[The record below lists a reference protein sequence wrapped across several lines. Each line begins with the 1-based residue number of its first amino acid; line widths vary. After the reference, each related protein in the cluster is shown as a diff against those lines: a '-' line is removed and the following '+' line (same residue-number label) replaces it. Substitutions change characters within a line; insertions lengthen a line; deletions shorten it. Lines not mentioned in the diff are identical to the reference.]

1 MCFFSKVSRPAS
13 GLAGFPHGIPGGPL
27 AFLVRI
33 GAGFRRGRNGL
44 LFGASFLFSLSGNM
58 LSFSLVYLLTDRFS
72 LNPGQVGAYL
82 AMGSLSYFL
91 CCNLYHHFGTA
102 VSPTRIIPA
111 ATAVVFLSS
120 LAVSQAG
127 SSLLAALAYILV
139 QGGTGLFW
147 PPLMAWFTRGLD
159 NRALNRDISIFNRSW
174 MSGNLLGPPVSGA
187 LYHMSGGLSF
197 LAANFGYALVFGIL
211 ILVVRREAAARIPEG
226 GEIRGAEIPDGE
238 GPAEAIP
245 AKGRHSP
252 VPKTAAPLATAREK
266 AMDWFRYRGWIGA
279 FCTNCFIGVLS
290 NIVPLHIRDGLGYT
304 ERTAGMVLFIRCV
317 SGLIGFTVL
326 ARITLWHFNRRWFL
340 LVQSVL
346 AFCAFAFLPAGNMI
360 PFYFVIIFVYGF
372 VHSCCYNNSIF
383 YSSATGKNPGKNL
396 ALHEMLLSIGSA
408 LGSAG
413 GGFCYQRFGFAGTFT
428 ALGIVQVLGLAL
440 FALLDYHDKR

>member
-1 MCFFSKVSRPAS
+1 VRLFSKVSGR
-13 GLAGFPHGIPGGPL
+13 GLAGLSQESSGGP
-27 AFLVRI
+27 FSR
-33 GAGFRRGRNGL
+33 GAEIQRGRNRL
-44 LFGASFLFSLSGNM
+44 LFAASFFFSFSGSI
-58 LSFSLVYLLTDRFS
+58 LGFSLVYLLTDRFG
-72 LNPGQVGAYL
+72 LNPGQVGTYL
-82 AMGSLSYFL
+82 ALGFLSYFL
-91 CCNLYHHFGTA
+91 CCNLYHFFGTA

-111 ATAVVFLSS
+111 AVAVVLLSS
-120 LAVSQAG
+120 LALSRVKSP
-127 SSLLAALAYILV
+127 LLAALAYVLV

-174 MSGNLLGPPVSGA
+174 MSGALLGPPISGA
-187 LYHMSGGLSF
+187 LYHLSGGLSF
-197 LAANFGYALVFGIL
+197 LAANLGYALVFGIL
-211 ILVVRREAAARIPEG
+211 ILVVRREARLPGLAAP
-226 GEIRGAEIPDGE
+226 GE
-238 GPAEAIP
+238 GPAGFVAD
-245 AKGRHSP
+245 KGRRRP
-252 VPKTAAPLATAREK
+252 RPKIPLASAQEK

-279 FCTNCFIGVLS
+279 FCTNCFIGVLG

-326 ARITLWHFNRRWFL
+326 ARITFWHFNRRWFL
-340 LVQSVL
+340 LVQAAL
-346 AFCAFAFLPAGNMI
+346 TLCALAFLPAGNMI
-360 PFYFVIIFVYGF
+360 LLYFVIIFIYGF

-383 YSSATGKNPGKNL
+383 HSSATGKNPGKNL

-413 GGFCYQRFGFAGTFT
+413 GGFCYQRFGFTGTFA
-428 ALGIVQVLGLAL
+428 ALGLVQVLGLAL